1 MSELNDESIRSAS
14 FVTARSHISA
24 SNSHSSQWPSTQI
37 EPRAIAAAGAS
48 GAQKLPLTSSQPSF
62 GSTTQIEPRV
72 VAYEAALAL
81 KRDREAER
89 LASKAPTTKKIATLL
104 TRALPDVPDA
114 RMIVAS
120 TRFPNDSSQ
129 NSSIIPLS
137 YKAKDRVTF
146 GVVQQAQDVDL
157 VLRLPLD
164 NVNTVVGTDVECQI
178 VYDPGSDDCILV
190 NYTKLQLRLTNFS
203 SSSTLQI
210 SVKEK
215 GSHLVQPG
223 MWRISIVSDDED
235 PEEYHIAE
243 FWLLGRRFDVSILT
257 ANNSLETKR
266 GMDDDAEG
274 NISKR
279 QKRYHDI
286 AETASIQLINNS
298 NTESNPIT
306 TATKRTDAHNPAP
319 SPSTRRISDKAS
331 VPLLDLADGET
342 AVIRALRDRTDRS
355 QSLSAAKGP
364 ARYQLRRVK
373 QIAVTASAA
382 VFTCEHSAVTE
393 PVVAKVLQCKK
404 DLPHS
409 LRTSSLLWRREKATL
424 EKLKHVSHTA
434 GFLRSMYLQ
443 IFSNIAQ
450 RNVISLKA
458 FDGRM
463 FAMYLEPL
471 PPSLYRGLEA
481 KMSSSDIS
489 TILYNISS
497 ALVYLKTVP
506 IIHNDIK
513 PRNITYSPRR
523 GAVLID
529 FGLATSANEWNA
541 GGTPWYLPPD
551 LLDYNS
557 RGSPGDIWALGITM
571 LYLLGRIKYPE
582 NNKPGWLMREL
593 NHNGNSRKR
602 MEDWLQY
609 ILTVRAGLS
618 PVNMGTGRNKLE
630 HIVFNMLESDSDLRI
645 NAENIISTLDTSMG
659 TSLLLGA

>member
-24 SNSHSSQWPSTQI
+24 SHSHSSQWPSTQI
-37 EPRAIAAAGAS
+37 EPRAIAAASAL
-48 GAQKLPLTSSQPSF
+48 GAQKRLLTSSQPSF
-62 GSTTQIEPRV
+62 GSATQIEPRV

-164 NVNTVVGTDVECQI
+164 NVDTVVGTDVECQI
-178 VYDPGSDDCILV
+178 VYDPGSDDCLLV
-190 NYTKLQLRLTNFS
+190 NYTKPQLRLTNFS

-223 MWRISIVSDDED
+223 MWRISIVSDDQD
-235 PEEYHIAE
+235 PEEYHLAE
-243 FWLLGRRFDVSILT
+243 FWLLGRRFDVSIHT

-286 AETASIQLINNS
+286 AETASIQLINSS
-298 NTESNPIT
+298 NTESKPIT

-319 SPSTRRISDKAS
+319 SSSTRRISDKAS
-331 VPLLDLADGET
+331 VPLLDLVDGET
-342 AVIRALRDRTDRS
+342 AVIRALRDRTDWS

-382 VFTCEHSAVTE
+382 VFTCEHSALTE

-409 LRTSSLLWRREKATL
+409 LRTSTLLWKREKATL
-424 EKLKHVSHTA
+424 EKLKH
-434 GFLRSMYLQ
+434 
-443 IFSNIAQ
+443 

-481 KMSSSDIS
+481 KMSLSDIS

-609 ILTVRAGLS
+609 ILTVRARLS

-645 NAENIISTLDTSMG
+645 NAENIISTLDTS
-659 TSLLLGA
+659 TATPLLLGA